1 MQCQVYYY
9 YILQLTYLLEYHHY
23 SKEQKKRTKKDKKEE
38 KKKNH
43 QDKSCYILIDIE
55 MIHISI
61 TRKNKADFLF
71 DENEN
76 QAKPPLQSSP
86 PQEKK
91 KKTEKYLPRKTSRL
105 LYLFSSR
112 PNRAGHFS
120 T

>member
-9 YILQLTYLLEYHHY
+9 YILQLTYLNIILIR
-23 SKEQKKRTKKDKKEE
+23 KNKKKNKKRREGG

-91 KKTEKYLPRKTSRL
+91 KENRKILT
-105 LYLFSSR
+105 
-112 PNRAGHFS
+112 
-120 T
+120 

>member
-9 YILQLTYLLEYHHY
+9 YILQLTYLNIIIIR
-23 SKEQKKRTKKDKKEE
+23 KNKKKRTKKDKKEE

-43 QDKSCYILIDIE
+43 QDKSCYILIDI
-55 MIHISI
+55 SI

-71 DENEN
+71 GENEN

>member
-9 YILQLTYLLEYHHY
+9 YILQLTYLNIIIIR
-23 SKEQKKRTKKDKKEE
+23 KNKKKRTKKDKKEE

-91 KKTEKYLPRKTSRL
+91 KETEKYLPRKTSRL

>member
-1 MQCQVYYY
+1 
-9 YILQLTYLLEYHHY
+9 
-23 SKEQKKRTKKDKKEE
+23 
-38 KKKNH
+38 
-43 QDKSCYILIDIE
+43 

-91 KKTEKYLPRKTSRL
+91 KENRKILT
-105 LYLFSSR
+105 
-112 PNRAGHFS
+112 
-120 T
+120 

>member
-1 MQCQVYYY
+1 MPS
-9 YILQLTYLLEYHHY
+9 LLLLHTTTYLLEYHHY
-23 SKEQKKRTKKDKKEE
+23 SKEQKKGQKRREGG

-43 QDKSCYILIDIE
+43 QEKSCYILIDIE

-71 DENEN
+71 GENEN

>member
-9 YILQLTYLLEYHHY
+9 YILQLTYLNIILIR
-23 SKEQKKRTKKDKKEE
+23 KNKKKNKKRREGG

-43 QDKSCYILIDIE
+43 QEKSCYILIDIE